1 MIYGPTRSEC
11 AMPCPADEASSHLA
25 ACRTDFHAG
34 LFLLREGWLA
44 LMIRSHSQFGAE
56 GDYPLDVP
64 GHGHEAPFVAD
75 IFEAA
80 EQELAESEH
89 GFEVGIMNLMPTLA

>member
-1 MIYGPTRSEC
+1 MVLGVDDRI
-11 AMPCPADEASSHLA
+11 
-25 ACRTDFHAG
+25 
-34 LFLLREGWLA
+34 A
-44 LMIRSHSQFGAE
+44 LSVRGAE
-56 GDYPLDVP
+56 GEYPLDVP

-89 GFEVGIMNLMPTLA
+89 GFDDAEHRLRRLLAQ